1 MNVLLVVLTLMLSLV
16 VAAAGLA
23 LLVWLLWWL
32 WTREKKE
39 HNEPAVEAKRET
51 ASPVAEPEMAKVV
64 VETGAPEVVA
74 QIEVKAPEVPT
85 AAVPPAADDLTRIE
99 GIGPKIAGVL
109 QAAGI
114 TSFAQLADA
123 DTQRL
128 REILEQA
135 DPRLLRLAQPATWP
149 EQSALAAAGEWEAL
163 EALQNQL
170 KGGRRS

>member
-39 HNEPAVEAKRET
+39 HNEPAVEAKRV